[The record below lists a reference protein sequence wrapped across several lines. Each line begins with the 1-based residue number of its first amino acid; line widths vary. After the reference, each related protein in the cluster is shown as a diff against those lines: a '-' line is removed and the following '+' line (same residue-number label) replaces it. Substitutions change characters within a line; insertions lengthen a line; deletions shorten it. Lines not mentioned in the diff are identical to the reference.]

1 MHFQKIFFLFTY
13 HHAITLFIIK
23 LPCLH
28 FYFTFNMFTKFNFI
42 GNLKRN
48 CFCQKNR
55 YIIYCHLIN
64 FKYYHFF
71 NPIISL
77 RKG

>member
-28 FYFTFNMFTKFNFI
+28 FYFTFDMFTKFNFI
-42 GNLKRN
+42 GNLTRN
-48 CFCQKNR
+48 YFCQKNR
-55 YIIYCHLIN
+55 YIIYYHLIIIN
-64 FKYYHFF
+64 FIYYHF
-71 NPIISL
+71 IIYFIN
-77 RKG
+77 